1 METTT
6 SKSDTLKNKINEL
19 VSKNYNDIKTKISKL
34 KEKYY
39 KLLEFNG
46 VDIKDNNSIKKLCY
60 KDAEFC
66 HINREIEKS
75 EILNDAMKEITEKF
89 ADREIPKVKIEQ
101 IHEYALNYKTLPI
114 ILSNVENLIDKKLNI
129 TKDNQNSE
137 EDSKDSKNNKDNDIL
152 KEILDTIDK
161 NGFISLQKLEEIL
174 GAEIYGDI
182 VNIDEKINLKRKF
195 LTNEYYLIK

>member
-39 KLLEFNG
+39 KLLELNG

-137 EDSKDSKNNKDNDIL
+137 ENKTNDTL
-152 KEILDTIDK
+152 KKILDTINK
-161 NGFISLQKLEEIL
+161 NGFISLQELEEIF

-182 VNIDEKINLKRKF
+182 VNIDEKISLRRRF